1 MLYKYLRKALRGNKY
16 TYAVYKSYK
25 NTTTIYLDYDI
36 EFKPRWDNECGNPH
50 LSKIIES
57 NRDTFLENINSLK
70 KYKSVV
76 DHITSK
82 SLPFEIRWNN
92 AFIPAFDGLSLMW
105 AAENAKSTYM
115 EIGSGNSTMF
125 AKAAIL
131 AGGKNT
137 RIVSIDPA
145 PRTDIDALCD
155 EVKRQPLEALDV
167 SCFNQLV
174 PGDTLFV
181 DISHRSFMNSDVTT
195 FMLDVLPLIPK
206 GVLIG
211 IHDIFLPY
219 DYFHTWAERAY
230 NEQYLLGCYLL
241 SNPNYFNIQLANYW
255 VHQKR
260 MHHQPLK
267 DIWSVLG
274 DQIRDRAPSAFWAI
288 KN

>member
-1 MLYKYLRKALRGNKY
+1 MNNYLRKVLKSNKY

-25 NTTTIYLDYDI
+25 NSSAIYLDYDI

-50 LSKIIES
+50 LAKIIKS
-57 NRDTFLENINSLK
+57 NRNTFLKNVNYLK
-70 KYKSVV
+70 KYRPIV
-76 DHITSK
+76 DKINSG
-82 SLPFEIRWNN
+82 SLPFQIHWNN
-92 AFIPAFDGLSLMW
+92 GFIPAFDGLSLMW
-105 AAENAKSTYM
+105 AAETAKSTYM

-131 AGGKNT
+131 ESGKGT
-137 RIVSIDPA
+137 RIVSIDPS
-145 PRTDIDALCD
+145 PRADIDALCD
-155 EVKRQPLEALDV
+155 EVIREPLEVIDV
-167 SCFNQLV
+167 SYFIQLA

-241 SNPNYFNIQLANYW
+241 SNPNYFR
-255 VHQKR
+255 V
-260 MHHQPLK
+260 MT
-267 DIWSVLG
+267 S
-274 DQIRDRAPSAFWAI
+274 
-288 KN
+288 